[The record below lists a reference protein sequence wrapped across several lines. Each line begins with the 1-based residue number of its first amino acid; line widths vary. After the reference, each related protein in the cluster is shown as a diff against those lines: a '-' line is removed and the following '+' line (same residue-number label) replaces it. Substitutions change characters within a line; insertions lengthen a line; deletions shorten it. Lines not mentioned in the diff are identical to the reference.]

1 MDPQCKSSWKIFIA
15 DKLEKWGYSNI
26 WQLRREGLSTAMQ
39 VFNNFWQS
47 VMQAWSEIMQHPTT
61 APSEILSQPLWHN
74 NEILINKQR
83 VCKSHW
89 IKKGIFFINDLIND
103 DGNFL
108 SLENF
113 QDKFNVH
120 TNFFTY
126 NVLISAI
133 QKTLERIDKECPERR
148 NI

>member
-1 MDPQCKSSWKIFIA
+1 
-15 DKLEKWGYSNI
+15 
-26 WQLRREGLSTAMQ
+26 MQ

-47 VMQAWSEIMQHPTT
+47 VLQAWSEIIQHPTT
-61 APSEILSQPLWHN
+61 APSEILRQPLWHN

-83 VCKSHW
+83 VCKSHL
-89 IKKGIFFINDLIND
+89 IKKGIFCINDLINN

-120 TNFFTY
+120 TNFLTY
-126 NVLISAI
+126 NGLISAI
-133 QKTLERIDKECPERR
+133 P
-148 NI
+148 NIGKN